1 VNPPPDPSVDQDP
14 VGHSVWSDRSR
25 LRLDEL
31 LREVIS
37 RTEEMAAGQDRMRSL
52 LDAVVALSSDLTLP
66 VLLQQI
72 VRSACRLVGARYG
85 ALGVI
90 AEDGTGLSQFVYEGV
105 DPETARAIGPV
116 PQGHGLLGVL
126 VQDPRPLRLDDISS
140 HPSSVGFP
148 AHHPPMRT
156 FLGVPIRVRGAVFGN
171 LYLSEKHSGQPFTAD
186 DEDVVLALAAAAGV
200 AVENARLYD
209 EATRRHR
216 WTQALTELTPEIL
229 RSPADSHQLIAE
241 RARAVAEADLT
252 VVLSRPAGGQLSVS
266 AVATSGRRPDAMRLR
281 GLAPSEKGVPDDE
294 LDLLLAGDRWADPAH
309 RLPATSA
316 LFGAEGPVMAAPLTS
331 GGDARALA
339 AIIVVGPPSRPP
351 FSALSL
357 TLLTRFAEQVGLAL
371 EYLRSQAERR
381 RLAVFEDRDRIARDL
396 HDQVIQRLF
405 ATGLG
410 LQGLLPLVPDEKAAR
425 RIEGYVDDLDETIQ
439 DIRSAIYSLSVAGRG
454 DGEEEL
460 VHAAVLDVVDELT
473 PLLRARP
480 RLTVTGPVD
489 TVVGADLRP
498 DLLAVLRELLTNV
511 ARHADA
517 TQVEVRLDASI
528 EEVSLEVVDDG
539 RGIPQDESRRSG
551 LANLAA
557 RARAHQGTLRLD
569 RPPSGG
575 THVTWVARP

>member
-1 VNPPPDPSVDQDP
+1 MNPPDPSGDQDA

-126 VQDPRPLRLDDISS
+126 VQDPRPLRLDDIRS

>member
-1 VNPPPDPSVDQDP
+1 MNPPPDPSGDQDA

-126 VQDPRPLRLDDISS
+126 VQDPRPLRLDDIRS

-281 GLAPSEKGVPDDE
+281 GLAPSEQGVPDDE

>member
-1 VNPPPDPSVDQDP
+1 
-14 VGHSVWSDRSR
+14 
-25 LRLDEL
+25 
-31 LREVIS
+31 
-37 RTEEMAAGQDRMRSL
+37 MAAGQDRMRSL

-281 GLAPSEKGVPDDE
+281 GLAPSEQGVPDDE